1 MWELKKETSTHYL
14 CDICVETTANQS
26 KQYTI
31 TEHDA
36 GCAPA
41 PAPAPATA
49 FQIQERGCAHF
60 NGRPLVEKFLVPAGA
75 GAGRLTL
82 TTTTTT
88 TRQHMPYQLGEGI
101 DYGV

>member
-1 MWELKKETSTHYL
+1 MRELKKETSTHYL

-36 GCAPA
+36 LAAPL
-41 PAPAPATA
+41 PLLLL
-49 FQIQERGCAHF
+49 FKYKREGVLI

-75 GAGRLTL
+75 GRF
-82 TTTTTT
+82 TTTTTNGSICLTCWGRGLT
-88 TRQHMPYQLGEGI
+88 TLWYDDSFFSQ
-101 DYGV
+101 V